1 MLGIGLKV
9 ASVLVFLSMASFIKL
24 SGDIPLGELVFFR
37 SAFAIPPI
45 LIFLAARREL
55 VQGVRTSR
63 PLAHLRR
70 GLTGVMGM
78 FFGFYGLTQ
87 LPLPEATVIGYTTPL
102 LIVILSALILKE
114 TVRLYRWSA
123 VFIGLVGVGII
134 IAPQLTFLQ
143 GGFEK
148 LGGSGIGALASLTGA
163 FFASLASLA
172 IKDLTRTERSAT
184 IALYFS
190 LTCTGFSLFSLP
202 LGWVM
207 PSPEQALTL
216 ILVGTA
222 GGIAQVL
229 LTESFRYADMSVI
242 APFEYTSLVFSIL
255 IGWWIFGDLV
265 TWQTVIGALIVVAS
279 GIFIILRER
288 ALGIRMASLRDQAS
302 RIGT

>member
-9 ASVLVFLSMASFIKL
+9 TSVLVFLSMSSLIKV

-55 VQGVRTSR
+55 MVGVKTKR
-63 PLAHLRR
+63 PFGHLRR
-70 GLTGVMGM
+70 GLTGVLGM
-78 FFGFYGLTQ
+78 VFGFYGLTH
-87 LPLPEATVIGYTTPL
+87 LPLPEAVTIGYTTPL
-102 LIVILSALILKE
+102 IIVILSALILKE
-114 TVRLYRWSA
+114 TVRIYRWTA
-123 VFIGLVGVGII
+123 VLVGLLGVGII
-134 IAPQLTFLQ
+134 IAPQLSFLN
-143 GGFEK
+143 GD
-148 LGGSGIGALASLTGA
+148 LGAIPGSGIGALSSLAGA

-172 IKDLTRTERSAT
+172 IKDLTKTERSAT

-190 LTCTGFSLFSLP
+190 LTCTGFSLFSIP
-202 LGWVM
+202 FGWVM

-216 ILVGTA
+216 ILAGTA

-229 LTESFRYADMSVI
+229 LTECFRYADMSVI

-255 IGWWIFGDLV
+255 IGWWVFGDLV
-265 TWQTVIGALIVVAS
+265 TWQTVIGALIVVGS
-279 GIFIILRER
+279 GIFIIMRER

>member
-9 ASVLVFLSMASFIKL
+9 ASVLVFLSMASFIKV
-24 SGDIPLGELVFFR
+24 SGDIPLGEIVFFR
-37 SAFAIPPI
+37 SAFAVPPI
-45 LIFLAARREL
+45 LIFLAVRREL
-55 VQGVRTSR
+55 VAGVKTSR
-63 PLAHLRR
+63 PFAHLRR
-70 GLTGVMGM
+70 GLTGVSGM

-87 LPLPEATVIGYTTPL
+87 LPLPEATSIGYTTPL
-102 LIVILSALILKE
+102 LIVILSALVLKE

-123 VFIGLVGVGII
+123 VFIGLFGVGII
-134 IAPQLTFLQ
+134 IVPQLTFLS
-143 GGFEK
+143 GG
-148 LGGSGIGALASLTGA
+148 LDAMGGAGFGALASLTGA

-190 LTCTGFSLFSLP
+190 LTCGGFSLISIPF
-202 LGWVM
+202 GWVV

-216 ILVGTA
+216 ILAGTA

-229 LTESFRYADMSVI
+229 LTECFRYADMSVI

-265 TWQTVIGALIVVAS
+265 TWQTVIGALIVVGS

-288 ALGIRMASLRDQAS
+288 ALGIRMASLRDQAG